1 MQNPFLYE
9 GRGRLMR
16 AVAASTGNA
25 PTGSTTIAN
34 GGYTETIA
42 AHDCKELMFDLVF
55 GAAATGTYVVQEV
68 IDAGASVAG
77 EEYETMTVTAERSSK
92 WNAGEALTG
101 FFRILNSSG
110 QDATIYCQKKI

>member
-1 MQNPFLYE
+1 MYWVFR
-9 GRGRLMR
+9 RGLPMSADPGLAWIDRSDDD
-16 AVAASTGNA
+16 V
-25 PTGSTTIAN
+25 
-34 GGYTETIA
+34 
-42 AHDCKELMFDLVF
+42 

-77 EEYETMTVTAERSSK
+77 ETYETMTVTAERSSK